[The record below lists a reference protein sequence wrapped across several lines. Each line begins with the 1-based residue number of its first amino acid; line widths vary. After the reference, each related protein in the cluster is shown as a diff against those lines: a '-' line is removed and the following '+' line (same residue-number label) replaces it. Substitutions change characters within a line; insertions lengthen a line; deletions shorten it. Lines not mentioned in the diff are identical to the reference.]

1 VLACAAKIASG
12 EAVRDDIPDGYTAS
26 GVEVMIAAKI
36 GGQVY
41 REQFLADINV
51 GHASVRASS
60 VNPDMGQVL
69 GLILSKLNTATR
81 DKILADLP
89 AEFAANGCE
98 LPEVDAG
105 IAEAAAA
112 MLKKMRASKSQ
123 DVRGS
128 VSVKYQSAPAALS
141 LVG

>member
-1 VLACAAKIASG
+1 M
-12 EAVRDDIPDGYTAS
+12 PDGYSAR
-26 GVEVMIAAKI
+26 GVEVLIVAKI
-36 GGQVY
+36 EGAIF
-41 REQFLADINV
+41 REQYTADINV

-60 VNPDMGQVL
+60 VNPDMSQVL
-69 GLILSKLNTATR
+69 GLILSKLNEQTR
-81 DKILADLP
+81 EAILRDLP

-98 LPEVDAG
+98 LPEVDAA
-105 IAEAAAA
+105 IAEAASG